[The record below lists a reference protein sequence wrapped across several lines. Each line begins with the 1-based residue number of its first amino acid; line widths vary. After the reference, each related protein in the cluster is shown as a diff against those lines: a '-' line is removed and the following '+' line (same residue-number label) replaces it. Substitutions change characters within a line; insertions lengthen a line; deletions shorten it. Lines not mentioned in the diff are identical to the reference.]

1 MELLIRHWSFPV
13 ILQLLVFSPTWQWY
27 CRRLTDGSEEPWGL
41 VALGTALALLFA
53 KKASRKSQLRLEVPA
68 IMILLYAVS
77 CPVAPPLAQAGIAA
91 ATLGMTLGA
100 IRLGKWFHVPTLGL
114 TLLSAPVI
122 PSLQFYCGYPLR
134 VLSAA
139 MAAPMLQLSG
149 LAVVREGVC
158 LRWGHE
164 LVSIDAPCSG
174 LRMLWVGLYG
184 VLTMAGLL
192 GLRTR
197 GALTLVIFAV
207 PTIVLGNAVRSACL
221 FYLETDLVHLPAWG
235 HDAVGV
241 SAFTLVASCLAAVA
255 LAIRSRGGRSCE
267 V

>member
-1 MELLIRHWSFPV
+1 VELLMRHWSFPV
-13 ILQLLVFSPTWQWY
+13 ILQVLVFAPIWQWY

-41 VALGTALALLFA
+41 VALGTALVLLFA
-53 KKASRKSQLRLEVPA
+53 KKASRGNQPRLEIPA
-68 IMILLYAVS
+68 IMILLYAASYPMALRLV
-77 CPVAPPLAQAGIAA
+77 CACIAVT
-91 ATLGMTLGA
+91 TLGMTLSA
-100 IRLGKWFHVPTLGL
+100 IRLGTWFHVPTLGL
-114 TLLSAPVI
+114 MLLSLPVI
-122 PSLQFYCGYPLR
+122 PSLQFYSGYPLR

-139 MAAPMLQLSG
+139 IAAPLLQLSG
-149 LAVVREGVC
+149 LAVVREGAC

-174 LRMLWVGLYG
+174 LQMLWVGLYG

-192 GLRTR
+192 ELRTR
-197 GALTLVIFAV
+197 GSLMLVFLAF
-207 PTIVLGNAVRSACL
+207 PTIVLGNAARSASL
-221 FYLETDLVHLPAWG
+221 FYLETGLIQLPAWW

-241 SAFTLVASCLAAVA
+241 SAFTLAASCLVVVA